1 MEEYKIMFQ
10 IIAFVFIFILVY
22 YLYRYI
28 IYIFRA
34 HRLKSYTIK
43 NTKKNYVYSNIDKI
57 TKKFVNLN
65 FYQKR
70 KNRYDKYLTN
80 NTLYNSSHILTLKLF
95 TGFLLILVYLFECML
110 YKLNLNL
117 FIAII
122 LYLVGYYI
130 IDIILYFE
138 YSNKVLKMDNNL
150 TKVMIIMNNGY
161 RVNKNHREVVDAIIE
176 EVREPLKSEFKIVR
190 NDLSKGLDISNSL
203 FRMYERTGIE
213 KVLYMSE
220 LLGLNV
226 KYGISIIDICDA
238 LEKIICK
245 KEKREFYLL
254 RLKNTNKL
262 VISLLAIIP
271 LFVVG
276 LLIIMNYDFFL
287 MLELNKIIIITLG
300 ELFIYIFYMFVI
312 LSVFRRE
319 L

>member
-1 MEEYKIMFQ
+1 
-10 IIAFVFIFILVY
+10 
-22 YLYRYI
+22 
-28 IYIFRA
+28 
-34 HRLKSYTIK
+34 
-43 NTKKNYVYSNIDKI
+43 
-57 TKKFVNLN
+57 
-65 FYQKR
+65 
-70 KNRYDKYLTN
+70 
-80 NTLYNSSHILTLKLF
+80 
-95 TGFLLILVYLFECML
+95 ML

-150 TKVMIIMNNGY
+150 TKVMIVMNNGY
-161 RVNKNHREVVDAIIE
+161 RVNKNHREVIDAIIE

-276 LLIIMNYDFFL
+276 LLIIMNYDLFL

-300 ELFIYIFYMFVI
+300 ELFIYIVYMFVI

>member
-34 HRLKSYTIK
+34 HRFKSYTIK

-70 KNRYDKYLTN
+70 KNRYDKYLTS
-80 NTLYNSSHILTLKLF
+80 NTVYNSSHILTLKLF
-95 TGFLLILVYLFECML
+95 TGVLLVLVYLFECML

-161 RVNKNHREVVDAIIE
+161 RVNKNHREVIDAIIE
-176 EVREPLKSEFKIVR
+176 EVREPLKSEF
-190 NDLSKGLDISNSL
+190 
-203 FRMYERTGIE
+203 
-213 KVLYMSE
+213 SE
-220 LLGLNV
+220 V
-226 KYGISIIDICDA
+226 
-238 LEKIICK
+238 
-245 KEKREFYLL
+245 F
-254 RLKNTNKL
+254 TKL
-262 VISLLAIIP
+262 INL
-271 LFVVG
+271 
-276 LLIIMNYDFFL
+276 
-287 MLELNKIIIITLG
+287 
-300 ELFIYIFYMFVI
+300 
-312 LSVFRRE
+312 
-319 L
+319 

>member
-1 MEEYKIMFQ
+1 
-10 IIAFVFIFILVY
+10 
-22 YLYRYI
+22 
-28 IYIFRA
+28 
-34 HRLKSYTIK
+34 
-43 NTKKNYVYSNIDKI
+43 
-57 TKKFVNLN
+57 
-65 FYQKR
+65 
-70 KNRYDKYLTN
+70 
-80 NTLYNSSHILTLKLF
+80 
-95 TGFLLILVYLFECML
+95 
-110 YKLNLNL
+110 
-117 FIAII
+117 
-122 LYLVGYYI
+122 
-130 IDIILYFE
+130 
-138 YSNKVLKMDNNL
+138 MDNNL
-150 TKVMIIMNNGY
+150 TKVMIVMNNGY
-161 RVNKNHREVVDAIIE
+161 RVNKNHREVIDAIIE

-276 LLIIMNYDFFL
+276 LLIIMNYDLFL

-300 ELFIYIFYMFVI
+300 ELFIYIVYMFVI